1 MSIICAI
8 VNKLAKMV
16 ENHVGVAHLL
26 INRKRFEG
34 WMQVEVVRLLSEA
47 GIEEINVESINR
59 SGTGY
64 YDISYRDKAGNLWAI
79 ELKVLT
85 NKNLSWDPMQS
96 TPGPMDRVYADADNM
111 NSDDKV
117 DHKILMFLAYPVV
130 NNSARWLEK
139 LKGLN
144 ARGYSEICQREF
156 IVDFRKRSISGV
168 IYVFIKQTNH
178 I

>member
-47 GIEEINVESINR
+47 GIEEITVESINR

-64 YDISYRDKAGNLWAI
+64 YDISYRDKAGNLWAV

-144 ARGYSEICQREF
+144 ARGYSEICKRDFSLE
-156 IVDFRKRSISGV
+156 FRKRHIFGV
-168 IYVFIKQTNH
+168 LYAYSNQPKH
-178 I
+178 